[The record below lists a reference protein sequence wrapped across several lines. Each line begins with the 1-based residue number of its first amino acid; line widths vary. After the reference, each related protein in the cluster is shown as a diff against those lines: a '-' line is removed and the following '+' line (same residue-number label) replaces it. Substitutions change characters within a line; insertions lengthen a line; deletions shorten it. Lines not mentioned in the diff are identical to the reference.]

1 MSYIVPVIIISVFIL
16 GLIKKVPLFDTAI
29 EGIREAIE
37 LTVSVLPYLIALFIL
52 IEIFRVSGLSALM
65 ADVLSTPL
73 SYLGIPS
80 EIVELLVLKPI
91 SGSGSMVA
99 LENIYKTYGADSY
112 VGRVASVISAS
123 SDTIVYVTAVYF
135 STLEDKRSGAAV
147 PISLVATLIGT
158 VTACFI
164 VRYI

>member
-1 MSYIVPVIIISVFIL
+1 MNYIVPVIIISVFML
-16 GLIKKVPLFDTAI
+16 GVIKKVPLFDTAI
-29 EGIREAIE
+29 EGIKEAIK

-52 IEIFRVSGLSALM
+52 IELLRESGLSALL
-65 ADVLSTPL
+65 ADVLKGPL
-73 SYLGIPS
+73 SYLGIPP
-80 EIVELLVLKPI
+80 EIIELLVLKPI
-91 SGSGSMVA
+91 SGSGSLVA

-147 PISLVATLIGT
+147 PISLIATLIGT
-158 VTACFI
+158 VAACFI

>member
-1 MSYIVPVIIISVFIL
+1 MNYVVPVIIVSVFIL

-29 EGIREAIE
+29 DGIREAIK

-52 IEIFRVSGLSALM
+52 IELFRESGLSALI
-65 ADVLSTPL
+65 ADALSVPL

-80 EIVELLVLKPI
+80 EITELLVLKPI
-91 SGSGSMVA
+91 SGSGSLVA

-123 SDTIVYVTAVYF
+123 SDTVVYVTTVYF
-135 STLEDKRSGAAV
+135 STLEDKRSGAAL
-147 PISLVATLIGT
+147 PISLIATFVGT
-158 VTACFI
+158 VAACFI